1 LLKKNKPIPDKNIE
15 PEHNDRIKTLENE
28 AAAVSCEY
36 KLNDFDVQELVF
48 DKYVQKFPDTY
59 YVDLTKLLRVK
70 VGSNPQN
77 YLIYSTEEE
86 ITDTIKFKKKR
97 FTRRRI
103 GFHPVVTGEAQYDD
117 YGQLTGYDIGTPRT
131 SFDIQFDP
139 EFIKKLIS
147 KCRSGPK
154 ELLLARGATAGEHP
168 VIDPVR
174 SCFNLD
180 DFLYGDFDLLMEAG
194 RLNYLNSGTGYQEFL
209 KVRSTTLDHVAPTIT
224 TKKEHG
230 DKERER

>member
-86 ITDTIKFKKKR
+86 ITDTIKFKNRK
-97 FTRRRI
+97 FTRKRI
-103 GFHPVVTGEAQYDD
+103 GFHPIVTGEPLYDD

-131 SFDIQFDP
+131 SFDIPFDP
-139 EFIKKLIS
+139 DFIKKLIS

-209 KVRSTTLDHVAPTIT
+209 KVRASTLEHVAPTI
-224 TKKEHG
+224 KKENAG
-230 DKERER
+230 KEK

>member
-36 KLNDFDVQELVF
+36 KLNDFDVQELIF

-59 YVDLTKLLRVK
+59 YVDLTKLLRIK

-77 YLIYSTEEE
+77 YLVYSTEEAV
-86 ITDTIKFKKKR
+86 TDTIKFKKRK
-97 FTRRRI
+97 FTRKRI
-103 GFHPVVTGEAQYDD
+103 GFHPIITGEPEYDE
-117 YGQLTGYDIGTPRT
+117 YGTLTGYNLGTPRT
-131 SFDIQFDP
+131 SFDIPFDP
-139 EFIKKLIS
+139 DFIKKKIAE
-147 KCRSGPK
+147 CRSGPK

-168 VIDPVR
+168 VVDPIR

-180 DFLYGDFDLLMEAG
+180 NFLYGDFDLLMEAG
-194 RLNYLNSGTGYQEFL
+194 RLNYLNTGSGFDEFL
-209 KVRSTTLDHVAPTIT
+209 KIRATNLEHGVDV
-224 TKKEHG
+224 KKENAN
-230 DKERER
+230 KEK

>member
-15 PEHNDRIKTLENE
+15 PEHNDRIRTLENE
-28 AAAVSCEY
+28 AASLSCEY
-36 KLNDFDVQELVF
+36 KLNDYDLQELIF

-77 YLIYSTEEE
+77 YLIYFTEEE
-86 ITDTIKFKKKR
+86 VTDTIKFKKRK
-97 FTRRRI
+97 FNRRRV
-103 GFHPVVTGEAQYDD
+103 GFHPIVTGEPQYDD
-117 YGQLTGYDIGTPRT
+117 YGQLIGYDIGTPRT
-131 SFDIQFDP
+131 SFDIEFDP
-139 EFIKKLIS
+139 DFIKKLIS
-147 KCRSGPK
+147 KCRSGPR
-154 ELLLARGATAGEHP
+154 ELLLVRGATIGEDP
-168 VIDPVR
+168 VLDPVR

-180 DFLYGDFDLLMEAG
+180 DFLYGEFDDLMEAG

-209 KVRSTTLDHVAPTIT
+209 KVRATTLAPTSISSR
-224 TKKEHG
+224 KEHG

>member
-36 KLNDFDVQELVF
+36 KLSDFDVQELIF
-48 DKYVQKFPDTY
+48 DKYVDKFPDTH

-86 ITDTIKFKKKR
+86 VTDTIKFKKRK
-97 FTRRRI
+97 FTRKRI
-103 GFHPVVTGEAQYDD
+103 GFHPIVTGEPQYDD
-117 YGQLTGYDIGTPRT
+117 YGQLTGYEIGTPRT
-131 SFDIQFDP
+131 SFDIFFDLD
-139 EFIKKLIS
+139 FIEKLIS

-154 ELLLARGATAGEHP
+154 ELLLARGAIAGEHP
-168 VIDPVR
+168 VVGKSEIYLEPFADTVADTVYR
-174 SCFNLD
+174 LSSSDSRNSIACGDNGNHNANSQLTAEGLLTSLLAEDRFHK
-180 DFLYGDFDLLMEAG
+180 YG
-194 RLNYLNSGTGYQEFL
+194 L
-209 KVRSTTLDHVAPTIT
+209 K
-224 TKKEHG
+224 
-230 DKERER
+230 